1 MIITITVT
9 LNITLIYLTSLF
21 MCEKLLPNIHISTT
35 ILIVKLPDL
44 SFERNADMIFIKQLV
59 FYDCSLAKSVK
70 HKTHSRLI

>member
-35 ILIVKLPDL
+35 K
-44 SFERNADMIFIKQLV
+44 F
-59 FYDCSLAKSVK
+59 
-70 HKTHSRLI
+70 